1 LLARLRNHRNGIGH
15 LMNLAP
21 PNANDE
27 RTLPERTLQEVTSA
41 AAWRGATLS
50 QTDSWIYLLNDRQIS
65 ELEIM
70 GARFVEDD
78 PDLRFVQKDEYPLIE
93 CAEAI
98 KSWGHDVD
106 RGRGFVLVRGLRT
119 HLYSDALSAAIY
131 YILGL
136 HMGEPTRQNEKG
148 DLIDSIYATSDKT
161 MDDPTAKSSKVRGEL
176 VYHSDSSDIVAL
188 MCLRPAKSGGV
199 SRLVSG
205 AEIYNEIL
213 RRRPDLA
220 PLLFERYHWDWR
232 RQDKDAPADTYT
244 SPIVDITDGVF
255 SMYAGSL
262 YILTAQDYPSI
273 PPLHPTQL
281 DMLKMFDAIACE
293 PGMAI
298 EMDFRPG
305 DIQWLSNYAALHART
320 EFFDFPEPQRR
331 RHLLRL
337 WLRREG
343 DRPRIPG
350 FGKNGVVQVR
360 DKPRDGETL
369 DDQGLFSI
377 RTAATPRVLEDH

>member
-1 LLARLRNHRNGIGH
+1 MVEAL
-15 LMNLAP
+15 P
-21 PNANDE
+21 PVM
-27 RTLPERTLQEVTSA
+27 TA
-41 AAWRGATLS
+41 AAWRGDRLVRS
-50 QTDSWIYLLNDRQIS
+50 DEWIYRLSDAQVL
-65 ELEIM
+65 ELETL
-70 GARFVEDD
+70 GTRFIAAN
-78 PDLRFVQKDEYPLIE
+78 PDLRTVRAEEYPLSA

-98 KSWGHDVD
+98 EAWGHDVD
-106 RGRGFVLVRGLRT
+106 YGRGFVLVRGLRT

-136 HMGEPTRQNEKG
+136 HMGDPIRQNEMG
-148 DLIDSIYATSDKT
+148 DLIDHVYATSDKT
-161 MDDPTAKSSKVRGEL
+161 MDDPTALSSKVRDQL

-188 MCLRPAKSGGV
+188 MCLRPAKAGGL
-199 SRLVSG
+199 SCLVSG

-220 PLLFERYHWDWR
+220 PLLLEPFHWDWR
-232 RQDKDAPADTYT
+232 RQDHKAPADTYT
-244 SPIVDITDGVF
+244 SPIVSMVEGVF

-262 YILTAQDYPSI
+262 YILTAQDYPGVPKLSPEQI
-273 PPLHPTQL
+273 EVLRL
-281 DMLKMFDAIACE
+281 FDEITYE

-320 EFFDFPEPQRR
+320 SFTDWPEPQRR

-337 WLRREG
+337 WLSSKS
-343 DRPRIPG
+343 DRPVVPN

-360 DKPRDGETL
+360 AAPRDGRPEHPEAHF
-369 DDQGLFSI
+369 DI
-377 RTAATPRVLEDH
+377 RSVSVPRLIS